1 MFYKGRDDSRY
12 AVRTF
17 VFTSIVPID
26 FAWSKGSGSVP
37 IPTKWTNSYHST
49 NFGVILHMSVVYTS
63 CNFYVIF
70 YLIMDKTT
78 LEEKYM
84 KIIKTCTTV
93 TGI

>member
-26 FAWSKGSGSVP
+26 FAWSKGSGSVQ
-37 IPTKWTNSYHST
+37 TNSYHST

-93 TGI
+93 AGI